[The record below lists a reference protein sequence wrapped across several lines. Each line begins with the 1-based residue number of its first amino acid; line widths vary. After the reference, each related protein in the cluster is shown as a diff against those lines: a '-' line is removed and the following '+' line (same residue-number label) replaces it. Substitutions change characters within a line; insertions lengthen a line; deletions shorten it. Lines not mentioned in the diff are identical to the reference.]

1 LVGIFKANNPFN
13 TFVLFIYG
21 LLLKLA
27 FFINPHK
34 PVVQPTDGVVYK
46 GFLTVINYVGNIFP
60 VIYPVIAY
68 FFLFTQA
75 AMFNRLVNDR
85 RMIQRPN
92 YLPGMSYLLITSMF
106 SEWSYLGAPL
116 IINTFLIWIW
126 AKVTNLATA
135 QHPKSALF
143 NIGIMIGL
151 SSFIYFP
158 SVAFCLLVVSA
169 LVITRPFQPAEW
181 VVAFIGIITPYY
193 FVFSYLFLA
202 DKLAWYKIPKLAF
215 LYPSFIRNY
224 WTLTSIG
231 LVLLAFFTGCFFVQV
246 NFRRQLVLS
255 RKSWTLLLIYLG
267 IAVLLACINN
277 TNTLQIWLLTAI
289 PLSAFIACA
298 FFYPEKR
305 WISGTLHWIMVVLVV
320 LTTIFAG

>member
-27 FFINPHK
+27 FFFNPIK
-34 PVVQPTDGVVYK
+34 PVSQPTDGAVYK
-46 GFLTVINYVGNIFP
+46 SFLSIINFVGNSFP
-60 VIYPVIAY
+60 VIYPAIAY

-75 AMFNRLVNDR
+75 AMFNRLVNDK

-92 YLPGMSYLLITSMF
+92 YLPGMSYLLVTSLF

-126 AKVTNLATA
+126 AKITNLGTA
-135 QHPKSALF
+135 SQPKSTLF
-143 NIGIMIGL
+143 NIGIIIGL
-151 SSFIYFP
+151 ASFIYFP
-158 SVAFCLLVVSA
+158 SIAFCLMIIFGLV
-169 LVITRPFQPAEW
+169 LTRPFKPAEW

-193 FVFSYLFLA
+193 FVFSYLFLT
-202 DKLAWYKIPKLAF
+202 DKLDRYKVPKLAF
-215 LYPSFIRNY
+215 LYPSFIKNY
-224 WTLTSIG
+224 WTAAAIV
-231 LVLLAFFTGCFFVQV
+231 LVLFAFFTGCYFVQL

-255 RKSWTLLLIYLG
+255 RKSWTLLLVYLG

-277 TNTLQIWLLTAI
+277 TNTLQIWVLTAI
-289 PLSAFIACA
+289 PLSAFIACT

-305 WISGTLHWIMVVLVV
+305 WFPVTLHWLMIGLVMFKA
-320 LTTIFAG
+320 IFN